1 MHPSKCPGPRAK
13 LPTPHEGHEA
23 CPTDADHRP
32 AAHSTHSVSPLWLY
46 LPATQLMQLVCW
58 AKGWYW
64 PASQLSQR
72 ALPVV
77 AAKVPE
83 GHSMHAPSDAASW
96 YWPAGQ
102 LSHASS
108 VSGRSVYCPG
118 GQSRQIRSAV
128 PVFPEGHRTQASTEL
143 NTAVPLRNVVRPPGQ
158 REHWLPAAETS
169 SYWPISQSWQP
180 VAEFCPLPPVCCDPA
195 PHSIHAL
202 APSGEAG
209 TYVPTG
215 QYVQDVFVP
224 ASAENL
230 SCEGARQT
238 THGRE
243 QTRWMGT
250 HCPPSQTLQDSWPD
264 ASWYLPAGQAGQLAA
279 SSAAL
284 A

>member
-1 MHPSKCPGPRAK
+1 
-13 LPTPHEGHEA
+13 
-23 CPTDADHRP
+23 
-32 AAHSTHSVSPLWLY
+32 
-46 LPATQLMQLVCW
+46 
-58 AKGWYW
+58 
-64 PASQLSQR
+64 
-72 ALPVV
+72 
-77 AAKVPE
+77 
-83 GHSMHAPSDAASW
+83 MHAPSDAASW

-143 NTAVPLRNVVRPPGQ
+143 STAVPLRNVVRPPGQ

-180 VAEFCPLPPVCCDPA
+180 VAELCPLPPVCCDPA
-195 PHSIHAL
+195 PHSMHAL

-209 TYVPTG
+209 TYVPRG

-230 SCEGARQT
+230 SCEGASENART
-238 THGRE
+238 RADEMDGHSLPPFTDVARLLAGCLLVFAGRAGRTARRLLSG
-243 QTRWMGT
+243 TRLTGGAVGAFLL
-250 HCPPSQTLQDSWPD
+250 PGRKPSR
-264 ASWYLPAGQAGQLAA
+264 
-279 SSAAL
+279 SARCA
-284 A
+284 